1 MNNCKQ
7 VNLREECENVK
18 TCSIVS
24 ADGEK
29 GPTCETCKK
38 RVKFGPKVVC
48 FCFNGNDMITG
59 YSDGLIVKWKEDG
72 EETPEMEPFLGHT
85 NRINHLMIVP
95 QT

>member
-1 MNNCKQ
+1 
-7 VNLREECENVK
+7 
-18 TCSIVS
+18 
-24 ADGEK
+24 
-29 GPTCETCKK
+29 
-38 RVKFGPKVVC
+38 
-48 FCFNGNDMITG
+48 MITG